1 MVMPRS
7 RSSGALSIWSK
18 AVYLLAEERVA
29 STLVMAA
36 VRVVL
41 PWSMCPIVPTFTCG
55 FVRSNFFLAI
65 SFQSRLG
72 ITRFSS
78 ISTSYFQSR
87 IGFAYECD
95 WRKQQRITEKEIG
108 GDQSFQKGR
117 FNPERTTRF
126 SSGA

>member
-1 MVMPRS
+1 MVMPRAF
-7 RSSGALSIWSK
+7 SSGALSIESNDRNWF
-18 AVYLLAEERVA
+18 LGLCFCN
-29 STLVMAA
+29 TLVMAA